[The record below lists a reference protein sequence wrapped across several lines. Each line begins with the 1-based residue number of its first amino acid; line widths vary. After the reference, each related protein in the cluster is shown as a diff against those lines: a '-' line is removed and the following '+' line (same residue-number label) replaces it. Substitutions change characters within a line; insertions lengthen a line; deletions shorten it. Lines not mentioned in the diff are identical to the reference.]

1 MDFRPLAG
9 ARVVDL
15 TSSLAGPYCT
25 QVLAGLGADV
35 VKVEHPQRG
44 DEARAWGP
52 EFADGASVLFF
63 AANRVIFDRLRIP
76 TLSVAEERQ
85 VLFLDC
91 LEVAE
96 ASGLEFVL
104 NEMSKHPA
112 NPVLTPGP
120 PGSKDDRHV
129 QGGSFS
135 KHGST
140 YVMRY
145 GYQSWDQQPDEPDGA
160 EFKRGGLAISPD
172 GVRWQRVDKLPEDLV
187 TLGEKTAAV
196 LRQLA
201 SADRE
206 TAEPALTYLQ
216 AQLYRD
222 FVSKFYSVQRN
233 LNPRVVTIE
242 DVPEE
247 LRRKF
252 VGSNGDFL
260 LQIHPKVDIWERE
273 GARQFVTELRS
284 VDPAVTGSPVITYE
298 ATRLMERGYLQG
310 TVYAFILV
318 GGLTLLMIRRLKE
331 SALALLP
338 LALGLLW
345 TIGLMHL
352 FGLKF
357 NLANVWGLPLMIGIS
372 AEFGLNVVLRYLE
385 GRAHGGPLVARS
397 TVMGVVLNGVT
408 TIVGFGSLMIAA
420 HRGIFGLGLLLTIGS
435 ACGLVAALVV
445 LPVILRL
452 VTHTAP
458 AAAAGESL
466 SRSSAA

>member
-1 MDFRPLAG
+1 LVVVVIATALSIWALPSVGFDYNLLNLQANGTESVVWERRVLDNTGRSGFNALASAATLDELRRKQQAFESLPSVSGVDSVLHVIPDDQEEKIAIVKSFAPLLAPVRIG
-9 ARVVDL
+9 RSSPVDL
-15 TSSLAGPYCT
+15 
-25 QVLAGLGADV
+25 
-35 VKVEHPQRG
+35 
-44 DEARAWGP
+44 
-52 EFADGASVLFF
+52 
-63 AANRVIFDRLRIP
+63 DRLRQALGNIRRR
-76 TLSVAEERQ
+76 LDVVA
-85 VLFLDC
+85 
-91 LEVAE
+91 AE
-96 ASGLEFVL
+96 AG
-104 NEMSKHPA
+104 
-112 NPVLTPGP
+112 
-120 PGSKDDRHV
+120 
-129 QGGSFS
+129 
-135 KHGST
+135 
-140 YVMRY
+140 
-145 GYQSWDQQPDEPDGA
+145 
-160 EFKRGGLAISPD
+160 
-172 GVRWQRVDKLPEDLV
+172 DKLPEDLV
-187 TLGEKTAAV
+187 TLRERTGAV
-196 LRQLA
+196 VRQLA

-233 LNPRVVTIE
+233 LNPRVVTIQ

-252 VGSNGDFL
+252 VGSNGEFL
-260 LQIHPKVDIWERE
+260 LQIQPKVDIWERE

-338 LALGLLW
+338 LVLGLLW

-352 FGLKF
+352 FRLQF

-372 AEFGLNVVLRYLE
+372 AEFGLNIVLRYLE

-397 TVMGVVLNGVT
+397 TVMGVVLNGIT
-408 TIVGFGSLMIAA
+408 TMVGFGSLMIAA
-420 HRGIFGLGLLLTIGS
+420 HRGIFGLGLLLTIGA
-435 ACGLVAALVV
+435 ACGLVASLVV

-452 VTHTAP
+452 VTRTAP
-458 AAAAGESL
+458 AAAAGASL